1 MTPEEKVNDLQMQIN
16 TLKMEFE
23 RLNNVMNIMHKR
35 ITKLQ
40 EVKK

>member
-1 MTPEEKVNDLQMQIN
+1 MTPEERMNDLQMQIN

>member
-1 MTPEEKVNDLQMQIN
+1 MQMQIN